1 MKAHQTGAPPLK
13 AGSKM
18 AHKKRASQ
26 VMPER
31 ALVNKDGGGEAGG
44 LTGQAALGSPGRKT
58 RAKQTGKMGGEKKKN
73 KNGSQ
78 KEARRFQ
85 RLSQHFGRDGMDQEK
100 KDMLRLAAMGEGRFQ
115 RLLRNKEKQ
124 EAKQEAAAAAWR
136 WQQGQAEAWHWQQA
150 WQHNAWQYQA
160 TYQQQYHQAQPT
172 YQQQV
177 QPNRSTGYKNQ
188 PSYMLWFNKP
198 AQQGFCVCFLLEGW
212 GGHSY

>member
-1 MKAHQTGAPPLK
+1 
-13 AGSKM
+13 
-18 AHKKRASQ
+18 
-26 VMPER
+26 
-31 ALVNKDGGGEAGG
+31 
-44 LTGQAALGSPGRKT
+44 
-58 RAKQTGKMGGEKKKN
+58 
-73 KNGSQ
+73 
-78 KEARRFQ
+78 
-85 RLSQHFGRDGMDQEK
+85 MDQEK
-100 KDMLRLAAMGEGRFQ
+100 KDMLRLAAMGEGPFQ

-188 PSYMLWFNKP
+188 PSYMP